1 MEYKIQTIRDG
12 QKVVR
17 KTKARRKK
25 RHKTQRKLK
34 MDENSRNVTLI
45 TININ
50 EKKDKLKGRD
60 NSIGFFKFQLF
71 LFLKDLKCENMKRKV
86 KRK

>member
-25 RHKTQRKLK
+25 DTRQR
-34 MDENSRNVTLI
+34 EN
-45 TININ
+45 
-50 EKKDKLKGRD
+50 
-60 NSIGFFKFQLF
+60 
-71 LFLKDLKCENMKRKV
+71 
-86 KRK
+86 